1 MRNDLPR
8 DNPFINRNGTFTLGG
23 QNLDEILEFL
33 EDMIML
39 AGCSQCSSLNT
50 RMITVDTSHVMLC
63 LDCGSIEQLPKPN

>member
-1 MRNDLPR
+1 MRNDIQR
-8 DNPFINRNGTFTLGG
+8 DNPIINRNGTFTLGG

-50 RMITVDTSHVMLC
+50 RMIMMDTSRVMLC
-63 LDCGSIEQLPKPN
+63 LDCGTIEQLPKPN